1 MPSPAVFLDRD
12 DTLIA
17 NASLPASAFAAGRH
31 GDLADPAFVALL
43 PGVAGACLGLRRAGF
58 LLVVVSNQGVVARG
72 GATLEQ
78 VEATSDRMCALLPD
92 PDRPGRSLIERVY
105 HCPWHP
111 AGAIEPFNVEHP
123 WRKPSPGMILA
134 AIADLDI
141 DPTASWLVGDAERDI
156 EAGRR
161 AGLDAARLLR
171 VGGDAPFADL
181 AAAAAHILRS
191 P

>member
-92 PDRPGRSLIERVY
+92 PDRPGCSLIARVY

-111 AGAIEPFNVEHP
+111 AGAAEPFNVEHA
-123 WRKPSPGMILA
+123 WRKPSPGMVLA
-134 AIADLDI
+134 AIAELDI
-141 DPTASWLVGDAERDI
+141 DPAASWLVGDAERDL

-191 P
+191 L

>member
-1 MPSPAVFLDRD
+1 M
-12 DTLIA
+12 
-17 NASLPASAFAAGRH
+17 
-31 GDLADPAFVALL
+31 
-43 PGVAGACLGLRRAGF
+43 
-58 LLVVVSNQGVVARG
+58 VSNQGVVARG